1 MIYVVDANNPTW
13 SWSIIFVVEAEDR
26 IEAIKKVRDLKGH
39 QWDTNIQIASQHDNA
54 LVPIQVHYM

>member
-1 MIYVVDANNPTW
+1 MIYVVSANNPTW
-13 SWSIIFVVEAEDR
+13 SWSTIFVVEAEDR

-39 QWDTNIQIASQHDNA
+39 QWDTNIQIASQNDDA